1 MPMREIFENRPD
13 GAENG
18 PAVSSGSA
26 AYRLTDDERGIEHI
40 PSGRRWRLSGRRLDI
55 YRALSLCRGAVIPAD
70 DLRYI
75 VWGGAL
81 YNRHNLEV
89 QIYKLREFI
98 GDKSVIE
105 AHPRNCGYF
114 VRSADGQ
121 P

>member
-40 PSGRRWRLSGRRLDI
+40 PSGRRWSLSGRRLDI
-55 YRALSLCRGAVIPAD
+55 YRALSMYRGHV
-70 DLRYI
+70 LSREELLYI
-75 VWGGAL
+75 VYGSVRYFHPQNIHVQVKNLRRLIAPDVVEAV
-81 YNRHNLEV
+81 YN
-89 QIYKLREFI
+89 F
-98 GDKSVIE
+98 
-105 AHPRNCGYF
+105 GYF